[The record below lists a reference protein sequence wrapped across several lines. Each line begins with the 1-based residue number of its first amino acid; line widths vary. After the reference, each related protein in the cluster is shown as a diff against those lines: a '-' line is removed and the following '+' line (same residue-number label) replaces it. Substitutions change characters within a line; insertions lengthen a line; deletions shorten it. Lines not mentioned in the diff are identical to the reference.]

1 MNAMGNLLICGLL
14 QVSLVAIFA
23 IAVISVGSRW
33 SRRWAASLSFWSL
46 LGIVALTVLAM
57 FPLPSW
63 FDQNVLSRFD
73 GSQAKPSI
81 ATSGTNAEDAAVE
94 SQEAVNVDIDSY
106 WSEVLGASLEGI
118 RNFNR
123 SEDLSQVPTT
133 EIAKQSFLTRSR
145 MVSISFWILGIGI
158 AIGLCRFLGG
168 VLGVYLLVRSSRVVF
183 DRGVVD
189 CVELSQAELNYAHRI
204 EVRETQQLQT
214 AAVVGWR
221 QPVLLLSMNWRQWS
235 QDQLRSVIAH
245 EVAHIARDDYFT
257 NLLAQLGLVLHFYH
271 PLVHWLVRR
280 MRLEQELAADAMA
293 AKLVGGANVY
303 LKAIGELA
311 LTQSKEQVAW
321 PVQAFLPTR
330 GTFLRRIEM
339 LRGMGTISDRVP
351 GAWRLGSLGV
361 LVGVML
367 IAVGLRPS
375 FQVLPGSVA
384 PEVLVAGEPVPL
396 SPLAEDTPFEAQF
409 VPGDASAVI
418 MLRMSKISEQYQQI
432 AAQFPEMPKSIE
444 ELPVVPK
451 GCSEI
456 TIILGDIEREGDLPQ
471 YAMLMKL
478 DSQANR
484 DAAKKKLL
492 RGAETNVEKV
502 LFADV
507 EVAGKEAAYNV
518 NEKTLIVGEADWV
531 KQLVVTGPTSKS
543 MLTRT
548 DDWKKGV
555 GGDILIAFDPRL
567 LLNGIPMQKAF
578 GPAFA
583 LVSPLLSDT
592 HVDTIAIDLD
602 QEVKLNW
609 SILADNEAFP
619 QLAEETIMGIKTSL
633 SSMLESQLQRNANEE
648 MSLALKIIKEA
659 QIERKSAKLQVSL
672 KSDKASLTKAIAV
685 VVAPAI
691 RASSRAAERAA
702 FGNNMKYVM
711 LALHNY
717 HDAHGHF
724 PPAIVIDKE
733 SGVARSW
740 RVEILPYIEQVNLYN
755 EYRKNEPWDSEA
767 NKKVLAKMPPI
778 YRHSSQPGDSVFTSI
793 FAAYG
798 AGTMFEKK
806 SGVTIG
812 FRDITD
818 GTSNTIAIVEA
829 KRDIPWTKPE
839 EIEFD
844 VTAAKLPDLGF
855 VPEGWQTGFGDG
867 SVRFI
872 ARSIDP
878 SLFYKLMTR
887 AGGEVVQ

>member
-1 MNAMGNLLICGLL
+1 
-14 QVSLVAIFA
+14 
-23 IAVISVGSRW
+23 
-33 SRRWAASLSFWSL
+33 
-46 LGIVALTVLAM
+46 
-57 FPLPSW
+57 
-63 FDQNVLSRFD
+63 
-73 GSQAKPSI
+73 
-81 ATSGTNAEDAAVE
+81 
-94 SQEAVNVDIDSY
+94 
-106 WSEVLGASLEGI
+106 
-118 RNFNR
+118 
-123 SEDLSQVPTT
+123 
-133 EIAKQSFLTRSR
+133 
-145 MVSISFWILGIGI
+145 
-158 AIGLCRFLGG
+158 
-168 VLGVYLLVRSSRVVF
+168 
-183 DRGVVD
+183 
-189 CVELSQAELNYAHRI
+189 
-204 EVRETQQLQT
+204 
-214 AAVVGWR
+214 
-221 QPVLLLSMNWRQWS
+221 
-235 QDQLRSVIAH
+235 
-245 EVAHIARDDYFT
+245 
-257 NLLAQLGLVLHFYH
+257 
-271 PLVHWLVRR
+271 
-280 MRLEQELAADAMA
+280 
-293 AKLVGGANVY
+293 
-303 LKAIGELA
+303 
-311 LTQSKEQVAW
+311 
-321 PVQAFLPTR
+321 
-330 GTFLRRIEM
+330 M

-351 GAWRLGSLGV
+351 GAWRLGSLSV

-367 IAVGLRPS
+367 IAVGLRPG
-375 FQVLPGSVA
+375 FQVLPTSVT
-384 PEVLVAGEPVPL
+384 PEGLVAGEPVPL

-555 GGDILIAFDPRL
+555 GSDILMAFDPRL

-619 QLAEETIMGIKTSL
+619 QLAEETFVGIKTSL
-633 SSMLESQLQRNANEE
+633 SSMLESQLQTNANED
-648 MSLALKIIKEA
+648 MSLILKILKEA
-659 QIERKSAKLQVSL
+659 QIERKSVKSHVSL
-672 KSDKASLTKAIAV
+672 KSDKAALTKAIAV
-685 VVAPAI
+685 VIAPAI

-717 HDAHGHF
+717 HDAYGHF

-740 RVEILPYIEQVNLYN
+740 RVEILPYIEQENLYN

-778 YRHSSQPGDSVFTSI
+778 YRHSSQPKDSVFTSI

-806 SGVTIG
+806 SDIAIR
-812 FRDITD
+812 FRDVTD

-844 VTAAKLPDLGF
+844 VTAAKLPELGF
-855 VPEGWQTGFGDG
+855 VPEGWQAGFGDG

>member
-1 MNAMGNLLICGLL
+1 MNAIGNLLVCGLL

-23 IAVISVGSRW
+23 IATISIGSHW
-33 SRRWAASLSFWSL
+33 SRRWAASLSFWSM
-46 LGIVALTVLAM
+46 LGIVLLTVLSL

-63 FDQNVLSRFD
+63 LDQNTWGRLAQQLSAESLED
-73 GSQAKPSI
+73 ENINIPGPVTNTEPLKQPIETSI
-81 ATSGTNAEDAAVE
+81 
-94 SQEAVNVDIDSY
+94 
-106 WSEVLGASLEGI
+106 WSEAFAAGIDGI
-118 RNFNR
+118 RRFNQAEVVAQPEHVGQGR
-123 SEDLSQVPTT
+123 VSLPTRNQIVT
-133 EIAKQSFLTRSR
+133 VALW
-145 MVSISFWILGIGI
+145 VLGIGI
-158 AIGLCRFLGG
+158 VLGICRFLGG
-168 VLGVYLLVRSSRVVF
+168 VLGVYLLVRSSRVVL
-183 DRGVVD
+183 DRRVLD
-189 CVELSQAELNYAHRI
+189 CVEVSQAELQFVHHI
-204 EVRETQQLQT
+204 EVRETKEVLT

-221 QPVLLLSMNWRQWS
+221 KPVLLLSVNWKDWS
-235 QDQLRSVIAH
+235 QDQLQSVTAH
-245 EVAHIARDDYFT
+245 EVAHIVRDDYLT

-311 LTQSKEQVAW
+311 LTQSKERVAW
-321 PVQAFLPTR
+321 PVRAFLPTR
-330 GTFLRRIEM
+330 GTFLRRVEM

-351 GAWRLGSLGV
+351 GAWRLGSLSV

-367 IAVGLRPS
+367 IAVGLRPG
-375 FQVLPGSVA
+375 FQVLPTSVT
-384 PEVLVAGEPVPL
+384 PEGLVAGEPVPL
-396 SPLAEDTPFEAQF
+396 SSLAEDTPFEAQF

-484 DAAKKKLL
+484 EAAKEKLL

-507 EVAGKEAAYNV
+507 EIAGKEAAYNV

-555 GGDILIAFDPRL
+555 GGDILIAFDPKL

-578 GPAFA
+578 GPTFA

-619 QLAEETIMGIKTSL
+619 HLAEETFVGIKTSL
-633 SSMLESQLQRNANEE
+633 SSMLESQLQTNANED
-648 MSLALKIIKEA
+648 MSLMLKILKEA

-724 PPAIVIDKE
+724 PPAIVSDKE

-778 YRHSSQPGDSVFTSI
+778 YRHSSQPKDSVFTSI

-806 SGVTIG
+806 SGVAISL
-812 FRDITD
+812 RDVTD

-844 VTAAKLPDLGF
+844 VTAAKLPELGF
-855 VPEGWQTGFGDG
+855 VPEGWQAGFGDG